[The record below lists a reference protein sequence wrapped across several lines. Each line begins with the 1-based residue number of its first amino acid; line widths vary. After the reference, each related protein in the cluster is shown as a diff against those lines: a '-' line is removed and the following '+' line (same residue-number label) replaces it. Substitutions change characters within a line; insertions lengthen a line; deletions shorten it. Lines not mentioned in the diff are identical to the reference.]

1 MVMLWNIDQRNYQ
14 NFFYYMGMIR
24 LQKTST
30 PKTFAGNILVRIFF
44 GWDKSCQSCDLK
56 KMIFKIIILLV
67 CGFVAC
73 SQDLIFTVIGQTKII
88 P

>member
-1 MVMLWNIDQRNYQ
+1 MVMLWNIVQRNYQ

-44 GWDKSCQSCDLK
+44 GWDKSCQSCELK
-56 KMIFKIIILLV
+56 KWSLGWHNIKAVKFGFINWEIIVKL
-67 CGFVAC
+67 
-73 SQDLIFTVIGQTKII
+73 TEH
-88 P
+88 